1 MRGGWWCVAESK
13 AGEEKTDLG
22 TTGNGTSAPPQ
33 KNVAKEWARKKKEFE
48 TLPKNLF
55 KARKFMAAREATG
68 SL

>member
-33 KNVAKEWARKKKEFE
+33 KNVAKVWARKKKEFE
-48 TLPKNLF
+48 TLPKNL
-55 KARKFMAAREATG
+55 
-68 SL
+68 L